1 VSDCQQPETGPAMV
15 PVAAPDPNALVA
27 RNGAVKRHT
36 WRQPCQ
42 YQSHICDWQ
51 FVGEAAES
59 HASRKHRQPL
69 AGSRL
74 ICSNGQRFITRPK
87 TAGQLSTAEA
97 VDTLEFPA
105 DTIFRRKHC
114 NGWVLNANRRS
125 TANPPFTYL
134 TTRCATLGQLTSR
147 FGVCSPVFNG
157 RSSSR
162 WSCNG
167 RGSTGNAV
175 RGAPQLGTGL
185 IGMPTNSF

>member
-27 RNGAVKRHT
+27 RNGASNVTPGVSPANIRATSAIGSSWEKL
-36 WRQPCQ
+36 P
-42 YQSHICDWQ
+42 
-51 FVGEAAES
+51 ES

-69 AGSRL
+69 AGYRL

-125 TANPPFTYL
+125 TANPPFTHL